1 MSERSRSLAEKIVVT
16 VDPDFET
23 LVPSYLE
30 NRQCDLH
37 RIEAAL
43 EEGDYSTIESLG
55 HNMKGSGGT
64 YGLQDITDIGLV
76 LERAAKEGN
85 LPKIQQSIAALR
97 NYLEHLEVVYGS
109 AQEAAYS
116 ECG

>member
-1 MSERSRSLAEKIVVT
+1 MGRTDSNKERSPVSESGRSLAGKIVVT

-23 LVPSYLE
+23 LVPGYLE

-43 EEGDYSTIESLG
+43 KKGDCSTIESLG

-64 YGLQDITDIGLV
+64 YGLRAITNIGLV
-76 LERAAKEGN
+76 LERAAK
-85 LPKIQQSIAALR
+85 
-97 NYLEHLEVVYGS
+97 
-109 AQEAAYS
+109 
-116 ECG
+116 